1 MEYTGGKNWRAAT
14 APCVAFARSYDVSP
28 YLRCR
33 ISYCQPGGIQFAG
46 HLNGRGARGYFSRHT
61 STHVPTPSMCLP
73 EHKSRRSAAWPR
85 RPERW
90 FSDAYFLYASPS
102 AVLRGPAIRG
112 TFAQFTR
119 TVQDFPAL
127 IQA

>member
-1 MEYTGGKNWRAAT
+1 
-14 APCVAFARSYDVSP
+14 
-28 YLRCR
+28 
-33 ISYCQPGGIQFAG
+33 
-46 HLNGRGARGYFSRHT
+46 
-61 STHVPTPSMCLP
+61 MCLP
-73 EHKSRRSAAWPR
+73 DLKSRRSAAWPW

-90 FSDAYFLYASPS
+90 FLSAYALYALPS
-102 AVLRGPAIRG
+102 ASSRGPAIRG